1 MGWWLYIYKESD
13 DIRLISVELC
23 GGGKSTT
30 GIAPSVQW
38 RRVRVSQII
47 KKIAH
52 HISILARFGGF
63 DLLFC
68 CELISWPNR
77 LVASSWFTK
86 LGSSIQV
93 E

>member
-52 HISILARFGGF
+52 HISILAKIWGIWSFI
-63 DLLFC
+63 LLRAHF
-68 CELISWPNR
+68 L
-77 LVASSWFTK
+77 TK
-86 LGSSIQV
+86 PARC
-93 E
+93 